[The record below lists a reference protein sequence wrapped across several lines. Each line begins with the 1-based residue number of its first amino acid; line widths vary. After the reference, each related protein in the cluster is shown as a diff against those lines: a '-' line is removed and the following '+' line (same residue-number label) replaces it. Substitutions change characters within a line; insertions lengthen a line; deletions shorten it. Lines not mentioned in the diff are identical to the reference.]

1 MQRLTLSAP
10 PPSDAASIAR
20 GPSDATASL
29 PARRVGWQLGLLGVI
44 AVHSS
49 LGLLSIAGGIGS
61 LTSGGLSE
69 PQGLGFLQVLAPVFP
84 LVMISL
90 GLFFL
95 ITSVGLW
102 QGRRWAWTAAIAFE
116 VVHIVADIGFVLD
129 RSFALDKFVGL
140 IVILAILSY
149 LTRPAV
155 RAYFCSKES
164 DA

>member
-1 MQRLTLSAP
+1 LATGLTRRHCRTFVTRPAEYRRRDWLAHLGW
-10 PPSDAASIAR
+10 AKRAS
-20 GPSDATASL
+20 GPRIPAGPGAGVPAGDDL
-29 PARRVGWQLGLLGVI
+29 P
-44 AVHSS
+44 
-49 LGLLSIAGGIGS
+49 GS
-61 LTSGGLSE
+61 
-69 PQGLGFLQVLAPVFP
+69 VLPDHER
-84 LVMISL
+84 
-90 GLFFL
+90 
-95 ITSVGLW
+95 W